1 MGPKAV
7 TKDTVIIMPDLLD
20 ELEKI
25 DVDPKRVVLDNDKND
40 KEETIFA
47 VSFCLIPSFNQT
59 LKELKRKIEYIG
71 KSLVFMNAS
80 SLYLSCNGNII
91 NEDDVKKEIL
101 HKNRATIVC
110 IGWPQGIIAESP
122 RYIRKLLY
130 TITNQFGCGE
140 CSVITKT
147 DETIDVRVY
156 REDELSREGWNQ
168 IREPFEEYWEELKDK
183 KQSNKLQEID
193 VENDIL
199 QFRTVYR
206 CARLMMRNVD
216 SDVEIDDECLEY
228 VTLLIDVWLSSD
240 FSMPLS
246 EDNAFRLLAYSGKK
260 PDLPIL
266 LKKKLPEYSSF
277 WKEIDDER
285 RNQYIPHGE
294 VLGYYLR
301 DDPSLCMG
309 PHIVLCPENIRQIA
323 QAYHIP
329 FKILMAKVLVHEIAH
344 ALMDRYQ
351 IIDGNEIQ
359 YTNPKENCPNT
370 VEAKAMEESMAN
382 AITLF
387 VFRKYANEDYK
398 YVRHYIDNMQ
408 SAIYKFGLWQEQIYA
423 DWNKWRDSSKQNTKE
438 LKEWF
443 NKCFDN
449 GDIIITKEDYKQKLF
464 NNVF

>member
-25 DVDPKRVVLDNDKND
+25 DVDPKRGVLDNNKND

-59 LKELKRKIEYIG
+59 LKELKEMIEY
-71 KSLVFMNAS
+71 KSLMNAS

-91 NEDDVKKEIL
+91 NEDDEKKEIL

-110 IGWPQGIIAESP
+110 IGWPQGIIDERP
-122 RYIRKLLY
+122 GTIRRLLY
-130 TITNQFGCGE
+130 NIIKEFGCGE

-147 DETIDVRVY
+147 DETIDVCVY
-156 REDELSREGWNQ
+156 REDELSREEWNQ
-168 IREPFEEYWEELKDK
+168 IRKIGKPFKKYLEELKDK
-183 KQSNKLQEID
+183 KQSNKLQKID
-193 VENDIL
+193 IEKDIL

-206 CARLMMRNVD
+206 CGGLMMRNVD

-228 VTLLIDVWLSSD
+228 VALLIDVWLSSD
-240 FSMPLS
+240 SSMPLS
-246 EDNAFRLLAYSGKK
+246 KDNAFRLLAYSGKK

-285 RNQYIPHGE
+285 RNQYIPNSE
-294 VLGYYLR
+294 VLGYYSR
-301 DDPSLCMG
+301 DEHPLCMG

-359 YTNPKENCPNT
+359 YTNPK
-370 VEAKAMEESMAN
+370 
-382 AITLF
+382 
-387 VFRKYANEDYK
+387 
-398 YVRHYIDNMQ
+398 
-408 SAIYKFGLWQEQIYA
+408 
-423 DWNKWRDSSKQNTKE
+423 
-438 LKEWF
+438 
-443 NKCFDN
+443 
-449 GDIIITKEDYKQKLF
+449 
-464 NNVF
+464 

>member
-1 MGPKAV
+1 M
-7 TKDTVIIMPDLLD
+7 TDLLDEISTDLLDEISTDLLD
-20 ELEKI
+20 ELEK
-25 DVDPKRVVLDNDKND
+25 
-40 KEETIFA
+40 ETIFA

-59 LKELKRKIEYIG
+59 LKMLKEEIEYIG
-71 KSLVFMNAS
+71 ESLVSMNAS
-80 SLYLSCNGNII
+80 SFYLSCNGNII

-110 IGWPQGIIAESP
+110 IGWTQGIIAESP
-122 RYIRKLLY
+122 STIRKLLY
-130 TITNQFGCGE
+130 KIINQFGCGE

-156 REDELSREGWNQ
+156 RKDELSREEWNQ
-168 IREPFEEYWEELKDK
+168 IKKSPFKKYLEELKDK
-183 KQSNKLQEID
+183 KQSNKLQKID
-193 VENDIL
+193 IENDIL

-206 CARLMMRNVD
+206 CGGLMMRNVD

-240 FSMPLS
+240 SSMPLS
-246 EDNAFRLLAYSGKK
+246 KDNAFRLLAYSGKK

-285 RNQYIPHGE
+285 RNQYIPNSE
-294 VLGYYLR
+294 VLGYYSR
-301 DDPSLCMG
+301 DEHPLCMG

-359 YTNPKENCPNT
+359 YTNPKENWSNT

>member
-1 MGPKAV
+1 M
-7 TKDTVIIMPDLLD
+7 TDLFD
-20 ELEKI
+20 ELCNECVEDLQTNNVSEVI
-25 DVDPKRVVLDNDKND
+25 EDIE
-40 KEETIFA
+40 EETILV
-47 VSFCLIPSFNQT
+47 VSLCLNPTLNQT
-59 LKELKRKIEYIG
+59 FIELKNKIEYIG
-71 KSLVFMNAS
+71 RSLAFMNVS
-80 SLYLSCNGNII
+80 SLYLSCDGKVI

-101 HKNRATIVC
+101 HMNRATLVC
-110 IGWPQGIIAESP
+110 IGYPQEIIYESP
-122 RYIRKLLY
+122 RCFCKLLY
-130 TITNQFGCGE
+130 TIINKFGCGE

-147 DETIDVRVY
+147 DETLDVCVY

-168 IREPFEEYWEELKDK
+168 IREPFEEYLEELKDK
-183 KQSNKLQEID
+183 KQNNKLQEID
-193 VENDIL
+193 IENDIL

-206 CARLMMRNVD
+206 CGGLMMRNVD
-216 SDVEIDDECLEY
+216 SDVEIDDECLGY
-228 VTLLIDVWLSSD
+228 LNLLIDVWLSSD
-240 FSMPLS
+240 SSMPLS
-246 EDNAFRLLAYSGKK
+246 EDNVFRLLAYSGKK

-266 LKKKLPEYSSF
+266 LKKTLPEYSSF

-285 RNQYIPHGE
+285 RYQYIPHGD
-294 VLGYYLR
+294 VLGYYSR
-301 DDPSLCMG
+301 DEHPLCTG
-309 PHIVLCPENIRQIA
+309 PHIVLCPENIRQIT

-344 ALMDRYQ
+344 ALMDRYR
-351 IIDGNEIQ
+351 IVDGDGIR
-359 YTNPKENCPNT
+359 YINPEENWPNT

-408 SAIYKFGLWQEQIYA
+408 SAIYKFGLWQEQIYV
-423 DWNKWRDSSKQNTKE
+423 DWKKWRDSSKQNTNE

-464 NNVF
+464 NNVFL

>member
-1 MGPKAV
+1 M
-7 TKDTVIIMPDLLD
+7 TDFLDEISTDLLD
-20 ELEKI
+20 EISTDFLDEFEK
-25 DVDPKRVVLDNDKND
+25 
-40 KEETIFA
+40 ETIFA

-59 LKELKRKIEYIG
+59 LKELKKQIEYIG

-91 NEDDVKKEIL
+91 NEDDEKKEIL

-110 IGWPQGIIAESP
+110 IGWPQGIIDESP
-122 RYIRKLLY
+122 RNIRKLLY
-130 TITNQFGCGE
+130 TIINKFGCGE

-156 REDELSREGWNQ
+156 REDELSREEWNQ
-168 IREPFEEYWEELKDK
+168 IRKIGKPFKKYLEELKDK

-240 FSMPLS
+240 SSMPLS

-266 LKKKLPEYSSF
+266 LKKKMPEYSSF

-294 VLGYYLR
+294 VLGYYSR
-301 DDPSLCMG
+301 DEHPLCMG

-344 ALMDRYQ
+344 ALMDRYR
-351 IIDGNEIQ
+351 IIDGNGIQ
-359 YTNPKENCPNT
+359 YTNPKENWSNT

>member
-1 MGPKAV
+1 M
-7 TKDTVIIMPDLLD
+7 TDLLDDISTDLLD
-20 ELEKI
+20 ELEK
-25 DVDPKRVVLDNDKND
+25 
-40 KEETIFA
+40 ETIFA

-59 LKELKRKIEYIG
+59 LKELKERIEDLG
-71 KSLVFMNAS
+71 ESFVFMKPS

-110 IGWPQGIIAESP
+110 IGWPQGIIDESP
-122 RYIRKLLY
+122 RNIRKLLY
-130 TITNQFGCGE
+130 TIINKFGCGE

-147 DETIDVRVY
+147 DETIDVCVY
-156 REDELSREGWNQ
+156 REDELSREEWNQ
-168 IREPFEEYWEELKDK
+168 IRKIGKPFKKYLEELKDK
-183 KQSNKLQEID
+183 KQSNKLQKID
-193 VENDIL
+193 IENDIL

-206 CARLMMRNVD
+206 CGGLMMRNVD

-240 FSMPLS
+240 SSMPLS
-246 EDNAFRLLAYSGKK
+246 KDNAFRLLAYSGKK

-294 VLGYYLR
+294 VLGYYSR
-301 DDPSLCMG
+301 DEHPLCMG

-359 YTNPKENCPNT
+359 YTNPKENWPNT

-423 DWNKWRDSSKQNTKE
+423 DWNKWRNSSKQNTKE

>member
-1 MGPKAV
+1 M
-7 TKDTVIIMPDLLD
+7 TDLLD
-20 ELEKI
+20 ELEKR
-25 DVDPKRVVLDNDKND
+25 DVDPKRVVLD

-59 LKELKRKIEYIG
+59 LKELKEMIEY
-71 KSLVFMNAS
+71 KSLMNAS

-110 IGWPQGIIAESP
+110 IGWPQGIIDESP
-122 RYIRKLLY
+122 GTIRRVLY
-130 TITNQFGCGE
+130 RIIKEFGCGE

-147 DETIDVRVY
+147 DETIDVCVY
-156 REDELSREGWNQ
+156 REDELSREEWNQ
-168 IREPFEEYWEELKDK
+168 IRKIGKPFKKYLEELKDK

-193 VENDIL
+193 IENDIL

-206 CARLMMRNVD
+206 CGGLMMRNVD

-240 FSMPLS
+240 SSMPLS
-246 EDNAFRLLAYSGKK
+246 KDNAFRLLAYSGKK

-294 VLGYYLR
+294 VLGYYSR
-301 DDPSLCMG
+301 DEHPLCMG

-344 ALMDRYQ
+344 ALMDRYR
-351 IIDGNEIQ
+351 IIDGYGIQ
-359 YTNPKENCPNT
+359 YTNPKENWSNT

-423 DWNKWRDSSKQNTKE
+423 DWNKWRNSSKQNTKE

>member
-1 MGPKAV
+1 M
-7 TKDTVIIMPDLLD
+7 TDFLDEISTDLLD
-20 ELEKI
+20 EFEK
-25 DVDPKRVVLDNDKND
+25 
-40 KEETIFA
+40 ETIFA

-59 LKELKRKIEYIG
+59 LKELKKQIEYIG

-91 NEDDVKKEIL
+91 NEDDAKKEIL

-110 IGWPQGIIAESP
+110 IGWPQGIIDESP
-122 RYIRKLLY
+122 RNIRKLLY
-130 TITNQFGCGE
+130 TIINKFGCGE

-156 REDELSREGWNQ
+156 REDELSREEWNQ
-168 IREPFEEYWEELKDK
+168 IRKIGKPFKKYLEELKDK

-228 VTLLIDVWLSSD
+228 VALLIDVWLSSD
-240 FSMPLS
+240 SSMPLS

-266 LKKKLPEYSSF
+266 LKKKMPEYSSF

-294 VLGYYLR
+294 VLGYYSR
-301 DDPSLCMG
+301 DEHPLCMG
-309 PHIVLCPENIRQIA
+309 PHIVLCPENIRQIE

-344 ALMDRYQ
+344 ALMDRYR
-351 IIDGNEIQ
+351 IIDGNGIQ
-359 YTNPKENCPNT
+359 YTNPKENWSNT

>member
-1 MGPKAV
+1 M
-7 TKDTVIIMPDLLD
+7 TDFLDEISTDLLD
-20 ELEKI
+20 EISTDFLDEFEK
-25 DVDPKRVVLDNDKND
+25 
-40 KEETIFA
+40 ETIFA

-59 LKELKRKIEYIG
+59 LKVLKEKIEYIG
-71 KSLVFMNAS
+71 ESLVFMKPS

-130 TITNQFGCGE
+130 TIINQFGCGE

-147 DETIDVRVY
+147 DETIDVCVY
-156 REDELSREGWNQ
+156 REDELSREEWNQ
-168 IREPFEEYWEELKDK
+168 IRKIGKPFKKYLEELKDK
-183 KQSNKLQEID
+183 KQSNKLQKID
-193 VENDIL
+193 IENDIL

-206 CARLMMRNVD
+206 CGGLMMRNVD

-240 FSMPLS
+240 SSMPLS

-294 VLGYYLR
+294 VLGYYSR
-301 DDPSLCMG
+301 DEHPLCMG

-344 ALMDRYQ
+344 ALMDRYR

-359 YTNPKENCPNT
+359 YTNPKENWSNT

>member
-1 MGPKAV
+1 M
-7 TKDTVIIMPDLLD
+7 TDFLDEISTDLLD
-20 ELEKI
+20 EISTDFLDEFEK
-25 DVDPKRVVLDNDKND
+25 
-40 KEETIFA
+40 ETIFA

-59 LKELKRKIEYIG
+59 LKELKKKIEYIG
-71 KSLVFMNAS
+71 KSLVSMNAS

-91 NEDDVKKEIL
+91 NEDDEKKEIL

-110 IGWPQGIIAESP
+110 IGWPQGIIDESP
-122 RYIRKLLY
+122 RNIRKLLY
-130 TITNQFGCGE
+130 TIINKFGCGE

-147 DETIDVRVY
+147 DETIDVCVY
-156 REDELSREGWNQ
+156 REDELSREEWNQ
-168 IREPFEEYWEELKDK
+168 IRKIGKPFKKYWEELKDK

-193 VENDIL
+193 IENDIL

-206 CARLMMRNVD
+206 CGGLMMRNVD

-240 FSMPLS
+240 SSMPLS
-246 EDNAFRLLAYSGKK
+246 KDNAFRLLAYSGKK

-285 RNQYIPHGE
+285 RNQYIPNGE
-294 VLGYYLR
+294 VLGYYSR
-301 DDPSLCMG
+301 DEHPLCMG

-344 ALMDRYQ
+344 ALMDRYR
-351 IIDGNEIQ
+351 IIDGNGIQ
-359 YTNPKENCPNT
+359 YTNPKENWSNT

-423 DWNKWRDSSKQNTKE
+423 DWNKWRNSSKQNTKE

>member
-1 MGPKAV
+1 M
-7 TKDTVIIMPDLLD
+7 TDFLDEISTDLLD
-20 ELEKI
+20 EISTDFLDEFEK
-25 DVDPKRVVLDNDKND
+25 
-40 KEETIFA
+40 ETIFA

-59 LKELKRKIEYIG
+59 LKELKKQIEYIG

-91 NEDDVKKEIL
+91 NEDDEKKEIL

-110 IGWPQGIIAESP
+110 IGWPQGIIDESP
-122 RYIRKLLY
+122 RNIRKLLY
-130 TITNQFGCGE
+130 TIINKFGCGE

-156 REDELSREGWNQ
+156 REDELSREEWNQ
-168 IREPFEEYWEELKDK
+168 IRKIGKPFKKYLEELKDK

-193 VENDIL
+193 IENDIL

-206 CARLMMRNVD
+206 CGGLMMRNVD

-240 FSMPLS
+240 SSMPLS

-294 VLGYYLR
+294 VLGYYSR
-301 DDPSLCMG
+301 DEHPLCMG

-359 YTNPKENCPNT
+359 YTNPKENWSNT

>member
-1 MGPKAV
+1 M
-7 TKDTVIIMPDLLD
+7 TDFLDEISTDLLD
-20 ELEKI
+20 EISTDFLDEFEK
-25 DVDPKRVVLDNDKND
+25 
-40 KEETIFA
+40 ETIFA

-59 LKELKRKIEYIG
+59 LKKLKEMIEY
-71 KSLVFMNAS
+71 KSLMNAS

-91 NEDDVKKEIL
+91 NEDDAKKEIL

-110 IGWPQGIIAESP
+110 IGWPQGIIDESP
-122 RYIRKLLY
+122 RNIRKLLY
-130 TITNQFGCGE
+130 TIINKFGCGE

-156 REDELSREGWNQ
+156 REDELSREEWNQ
-168 IREPFEEYWEELKDK
+168 IRKIGKPFKKYLEELKDK
-183 KQSNKLQEID
+183 KQSNKLQKID
-193 VENDIL
+193 IENDIL

-206 CARLMMRNVD
+206 CGGLMMRNVD

-240 FSMPLS
+240 SSMPLS

-294 VLGYYLR
+294 VLGYYSR
-301 DDPSLCMG
+301 DEHPLCMG

-344 ALMDRYQ
+344 ALMDRYR
-351 IIDGNEIQ
+351 IIDENGIQ
-359 YTNPKENCPNT
+359 YTNPKENWSNT

>member
-1 MGPKAV
+1 M
-7 TKDTVIIMPDLLD
+7 TDLLD
-20 ELEKI
+20 ELEER
-25 DVDPKRVVLDNDKND
+25 DVDPKRVVLDNE

-59 LKELKRKIEYIG
+59 LKELKEMIEY
-71 KSLVFMNAS
+71 KSLMNAS

-91 NEDDVKKEIL
+91 NEDDEKKEIL

-110 IGWPQGIIAESP
+110 IGWPQGIIDERP
-122 RYIRKLLY
+122 GTIRRVLY
-130 TITNQFGCGE
+130 RIIKEFGCGE

-147 DETIDVRVY
+147 DETIDVCVY
-156 REDELSREGWNQ
+156 REDELSREEWNQ
-168 IREPFEEYWEELKDK
+168 IQIRKPFKKYLEELKDK
-183 KQSNKLQEID
+183 KQSNKLQKID
-193 VENDIL
+193 IEKDIL

-206 CARLMMRNVD
+206 CGGLMMRNVD

-240 FSMPLS
+240 TSMPLS
-246 EDNAFRLLAYSGKK
+246 EDNTFRLLAYSGKK

-285 RNQYIPHGE
+285 RNQYIPNGE
-294 VLGYYLR
+294 VLGYYSR
-301 DDPSLCMG
+301 DEHPLCMG

-344 ALMDRYQ
+344 ALMDRYR

-423 DWNKWRDSSKQNTKE
+423 DWNKWRNSSKQNTKE

>member
-1 MGPKAV
+1 M
-7 TKDTVIIMPDLLD
+7 TDLLD
-20 ELEKI
+20 EISTDLLDEISTDFLDEFEK
-25 DVDPKRVVLDNDKND
+25 
-40 KEETIFA
+40 ETIFA

-59 LKELKRKIEYIG
+59 LKELKKKIEYIG

-110 IGWPQGIIAESP
+110 IGWPQGIIDERP
-122 RYIRKLLY
+122 GTIRRVLY
-130 TITNQFGCGE
+130 RITKEFGCGE

-156 REDELSREGWNQ
+156 REDELSREEWNQ
-168 IREPFEEYWEELKDK
+168 MREPFKEYLEELKDK

-193 VENDIL
+193 IENDIL

-206 CARLMMRNVD
+206 CGGLMMRNVD

-240 FSMPLS
+240 SSMPLS
-246 EDNAFRLLAYSGKK
+246 KDNAFRLLAYSGKK

-294 VLGYYLR
+294 VLGYYSR
-301 DDPSLCMG
+301 DEHPLCMG

-344 ALMDRYQ
+344 ALMDRYR
-351 IIDGNEIQ
+351 IIDGNGIQ
-359 YTNPKENCPNT
+359 YTNPKENWSNT
-370 VEAKAMEESMAN
+370 VEAKAM
-382 AITLF
+382 
-387 VFRKYANEDYK
+387 
-398 YVRHYIDNMQ
+398 
-408 SAIYKFGLWQEQIYA
+408 IYSDVKAGE
-423 DWNKWRDSSKQNTKE
+423 
-438 LKEWF
+438 
-443 NKCFDN
+443 
-449 GDIIITKEDYKQKLF
+449 
-464 NNVF
+464 

>member
-1 MGPKAV
+1 M
-7 TKDTVIIMPDLLD
+7 TDLLD
-20 ELEKI
+20 EISTDFLDEISTDFLDEFEK
-25 DVDPKRVVLDNDKND
+25 
-40 KEETIFA
+40 ETIFA

-59 LKELKRKIEYIG
+59 LKELKEIIEY
-71 KSLVFMNAS
+71 KSLMNAS

-110 IGWPQGIIAESP
+110 IGWPQGIIDERP
-122 RYIRKLLY
+122 GTIRRLLY
-130 TITNQFGCGE
+130 NIIKEFGCGE

-156 REDELSREGWNQ
+156 REDELSREEWNQ
-168 IREPFEEYWEELKDK
+168 IRKIGKPFKKYLEELKDK
-183 KQSNKLQEID
+183 KQSNKLQKID
-193 VENDIL
+193 IENDIL

-206 CARLMMRNVD
+206 CGGLMMRNVD

-228 VTLLIDVWLSSD
+228 VALLIDVWLSSD
-240 FSMPLS
+240 SSMPLS
-246 EDNAFRLLAYSGKK
+246 KDNAFRLLAYSGKK

-285 RNQYIPHGE
+285 RNQYIPNGE
-294 VLGYYLR
+294 VLGYYSR
-301 DDPSLCMG
+301 DEHPLCMG

-344 ALMDRYQ
+344 ALMDRYR
-351 IIDGNEIQ
+351 IIDGNGIQ
-359 YTNPKENCPNT
+359 YTNPKENWPNT

-423 DWNKWRDSSKQNTKE
+423 DWNKWRNSSKQNTKE

>member
-1 MGPKAV
+1 M
-7 TKDTVIIMPDLLD
+7 TDLLD
-20 ELEKI
+20 ELEK
-25 DVDPKRVVLDNDKND
+25 
-40 KEETIFA
+40 ETIFA

-59 LKELKRKIEYIG
+59 LKELKKQIEYIG
-71 KSLVFMNAS
+71 KSLVSMNAS

-110 IGWPQGIIAESP
+110 IGWPQGIIDERP
-122 RYIRKLLY
+122 GTIRRVLY
-130 TITNQFGCGE
+130 RIIKEFGCGE

-147 DETIDVRVY
+147 DETINVCVY
-156 REDELSREGWNQ
+156 REDELSREEWNQ
-168 IREPFEEYWEELKDK
+168 IRKIGKPFKKYLEELKDK
-183 KQSNKLQEID
+183 KQSNMLQEID
-193 VENDIL
+193 IKKDIL

-206 CARLMMRNVD
+206 CGGLMMRNVD

-228 VTLLIDVWLSSD
+228 VALLIDVWLSSD
-240 FSMPLS
+240 SSMPLS

-285 RNQYIPHGE
+285 RNQYIPNGE
-294 VLGYYLR
+294 VLGYYSR
-301 DDPSLCMG
+301 DEHPLCMG

-359 YTNPKENCPNT
+359 YTNPKENWPNT

>member
-1 MGPKAV
+1 M
-7 TKDTVIIMPDLLD
+7 TDFLDEISTDLLD
-20 ELEKI
+20 EISTDFLDEFEK
-25 DVDPKRVVLDNDKND
+25 
-40 KEETIFA
+40 ETIFA

-59 LKELKRKIEYIG
+59 LKELKKQIEYIG

-91 NEDDVKKEIL
+91 NEDDAKKEIL

-110 IGWPQGIIAESP
+110 IGWPQGIIDERPSK
-122 RYIRKLLY
+122 IRRLLY
-130 TITNQFGCGE
+130 NIIKEFGCGE

-147 DETIDVRVY
+147 DETINVCVY
-156 REDELSREGWNQ
+156 REDELSREEWNQ
-168 IREPFEEYWEELKDK
+168 IRKIGKPFKKYLEELKDK

-193 VENDIL
+193 IENDIL

-206 CARLMMRNVD
+206 CGGLMMRNVD

-240 FSMPLS
+240 SSMPLS

-294 VLGYYLR
+294 VLGYYSR
-301 DDPSLCMG
+301 DEHPLCMG

-423 DWNKWRDSSKQNTKE
+423 DWNKWRNSSKQNTKE

>member
-1 MGPKAV
+1 M
-7 TKDTVIIMPDLLD
+7 TDFLDEISTDLLD
-20 ELEKI
+20 EISTDFLDEFEK
-25 DVDPKRVVLDNDKND
+25 
-40 KEETIFA
+40 ETIFA

-59 LKELKRKIEYIG
+59 LKELKKKIEYIG

-156 REDELSREGWNQ
+156 REDELSREEWNQ
-168 IREPFEEYWEELKDK
+168 IRKIGKPFKKYLEELKDK

-193 VENDIL
+193 IENDIL

-206 CARLMMRNVD
+206 CGGLMMRNVD

-240 FSMPLS
+240 SSMPLS
-246 EDNAFRLLAYSGKK
+246 KDNAFRLLAYSGKK

-266 LKKKLPEYSSF
+266 LKKKMPEYSSF

-294 VLGYYLR
+294 VLGYYSR
-301 DDPSLCMG
+301 DEHPLCMG

-344 ALMDRYQ
+344 ALMDRYR
-351 IIDGNEIQ
+351 IIDGNGIQ
-359 YTNPKENCPNT
+359 YTNPKENWSNT

>member
-1 MGPKAV
+1 M
-7 TKDTVIIMPDLLD
+7 TDFLDEISTDLLD
-20 ELEKI
+20 EFEK
-25 DVDPKRVVLDNDKND
+25 
-40 KEETIFA
+40 ETIFA

-59 LKELKRKIEYIG
+59 LKELKKKIEYIG

-110 IGWPQGIIAESP
+110 IGWPQGIIDERPSK
-122 RYIRKLLY
+122 IRRLLY
-130 TITNQFGCGE
+130 NIIKEFGCGE

-147 DETIDVRVY
+147 DETINVCVY
-156 REDELSREGWNQ
+156 REDELSREEWNQ
-168 IREPFEEYWEELKDK
+168 IKKSPFKKYLEELKDK
-183 KQSNKLQEID
+183 KQSNKLQKID
-193 VENDIL
+193 IENDIL

-206 CARLMMRNVD
+206 CGGLMMRNVD

-240 FSMPLS
+240 SSMPLS
-246 EDNAFRLLAYSGKK
+246 KDNAFRLLAYSGKK

-294 VLGYYLR
+294 VLGYYSR
-301 DDPSLCMG
+301 DEHPLCMG

-359 YTNPKENCPNT
+359 YTNPKENWSNT